1 MIRNVLTAAVGTAAL
16 IAATPSL
23 AAPAGGGS
31 GRGDRA
37 DRGTVTR
44 TDIGNRIADRIDSLN
59 LTTGRNMG
67 IFNGEASRISDR
79 INNESVSGATRINN
93 QQSFNATRINRQNSQ
108 LSRLEGEL
116 GSEGLLHASPRGIS
130 RANPNSV
137 LARGALPSSLFPGLT
152 TGLTVEASSGATL
165 GTVTRVL
172 TTGNGMI
179 AGVIVTSPNG
189 QTYRLPA
196 SSLSVSG
203 NVVTANT
210 TETFE
215 RSGVP
220 GALLPGLTT
229 GLTVDTSTGTSLGT
243 VSQVITDRNGNV
255 VGVIVTASNG
265 QSYQLPA
272 SSLSVSG
279 NMVTA
284 NTSEAFEY
292 MGMPSSLLPG
302 LTTGLAVDTAAGSEF
317 GTVSQVNVG
326 ANGNITS
333 VVVTSANGQ
342 RIVVPAS
349 TLSISGNVVTVANT
363 SEAFEGTGV
372 PSAFLPGL
380 STGLTVDSGA
390 GTSIGTVSQVIT
402 SNNGNIS
409 GVVVTS
415 ANGQTFVLPAS
426 DLSVSGNIV
435 TVASLGS

>member
-1 MIRNVLTAAVGTAAL
+1 MIRNMLTAAVGTAAL

-23 AAPAGGGS
+23 AAPGGGGS
-31 GRGDRA
+31 GRGDRV
-37 DRGTVTR
+37 DRGAVTR
-44 TDIGNRIADRIDSLN
+44 SDIGNRIDSLG
-59 LTTGRNMG
+59 LSTGRNMG
-67 IFNGEASRISDR
+67 ILNGEASRISDR

-93 QQSFNATRINRQNSQ
+93 QQSFDATRINRQNSQ
-108 LSRLEGEL
+108 LARQLEGEQ
-116 GSEGLLHASPRGIS
+116 GSMAFLHASPRAIS
-130 RANPNSV
+130 RANPNSI

-165 GTVTRVL
+165 GTVTSVL
-172 TTGNGMI
+172 TTRNGMI

-220 GALLPGLTT
+220 SALLPGLTT

-243 VSQVITDRNGNV
+243 VSQVVTDRNGNI

-292 MGMPSSLLPG
+292 MGMPRSLLPG
-302 LTTGLAVDTAAGSEF
+302 LTTGLAVDTAAGSAF

-333 VVVTSANGQ
+333 VVVTAANGQ
-342 RIVVPAS
+342 KIVVPAS

-372 PSAFLPGL
+372 PSAFLPDL
-380 STGLTVDSGA
+380 STGLTVDSSA
-390 GTSIGTVSQVIT
+390 GTSIGTVSRVIA
-402 SNNGNIS
+402 SDNGNIS
-409 GVVVTS
+409 GIVVTS
-415 ANGQTFVLPAS
+415 ANGQMFVLPAS
-426 DLSVSGNIV
+426 DLSMSGNTV
-435 TVASLGS
+435 TIASLGS